1 VSDTRRRTDDGWQLR
16 FERRYPHPPAK
27 VWRALTEPEHLGA
40 WYPFAIEELD
50 LRVGGIIR
58 FREPDG
64 APTDLYAEITELA
77 AERTLAFTEFDAETG
92 AHRLRFMLEAD
103 GAGCVLTFEHTF
115 ADNPWAEQTFTGWQ
129 QCLDVLRTTVDRLG
143 TATTYRTD
151 GR

>member
-1 VSDTRRRTDDGWQLR
+1 M
-16 FERRYPHPPAK
+16 A
-27 VWRALTEPEHLGA
+27 
-40 WYPFAIEELD
+40 
-50 LRVGGIIR
+50 
-58 FREPDG
+58 
-64 APTDLYAEITELA
+64 
-77 AERTLAFTEFDAETG
+77 G